1 MLGTAIFGLGLFFL
15 EESMDPDDFV
25 RDAPPKPP
33 EDEAE
38 EESLL
43 ELVLLDALP
52 VLSFQSRSFSAME
65 RL

>member
-1 MLGTAIFGLGLFFL
+1 
-15 EESMDPDDFV
+15 MDPGDFV
-25 RDAPPKPP
+25 RDTPPKRP
-33 EDEAE
+33 EDEAKD
-38 EESLL
+38 ESLL

>member
-1 MLGTAIFGLGLFFL
+1 
-15 EESMDPDDFV
+15 MDPGDFV
-25 RDAPPKPP
+25 RDTPPKPP
-33 EDEAE
+33 EDEAKD
-38 EESLL
+38 ESLL